1 MLKTVAAVVR
11 GGKIELL
18 EPVPLAEGTRLL
30 VTMLSN
36 GEEQQFWARV
46 SDHAIRQ
53 VWDNSEDD
61 VYADLLQS

>member
-36 GEEQQFWARV
+36 GEEQQF
-46 SDHAIRQ
+46 
-53 VWDNSEDD
+53 
-61 VYADLLQS
+61 